1 MPKLNFKSLIIFE
14 DDDYLVIN
22 KPPQIAS
29 LEDRSSPLN
38 IQKLAKEYHEGAIL
52 CHRLDKETSGCLLI
66 AKSEEAYQTA
76 SIAFENRKVVK
87 TYHAVVEGL
96 HEWKV
101 KIVDEPLQIMSNGK
115 VNVSFKGKSS
125 KTTFNSLKLFKKHS
139 LIECLPETGRMHQI
153 RVHLAKEQAPI
164 INDEMYGGRL
174 FYLSEIK
181 KNYKTGKYEEER
193 PLIRR
198 FALHA
203 YALKLKGLNNSIEA
217 KAEYP
222 KDLKVLLKQLEANL

>member
-1 MPKLNFKSLIIFE
+1 M
-14 DDDYLVIN
+14 
-22 KPPQIAS
+22 
-29 LEDRSSPLN
+29 
-38 IQKLAKEYHEGAIL
+38 
-52 CHRLDKETSGCLLI
+52 
-66 AKSEEAYQTA
+66 
-76 SIAFENRKVVK
+76 
-87 TYHAVVEGL
+87 
-96 HEWKV
+96 
-101 KIVDEPLQIMSNGK
+101 
-115 VNVSFKGKSS
+115 
-125 KTTFNSLKLFKKHS
+125 KLFKKHS

>member
-29 LEDRSSPLN
+29 LEDRSSPIN
-38 IQKLAKEYHEGAIL
+38 IQKLAKDYHDESIL

-66 AKSEEAYQTA
+66 AKSEEAYRAA
-76 SIAFENRKVVK
+76 SMAFENRKVLK

-96 HEWKV
+96 QEWRGMV
-101 KIVDEPLQIMSNGK
+101 VDEPLQIMSNGK
-115 VNVSFKGKSS
+115 VSVSFKGKTS

-153 RVHLAKEQAPI
+153 RVHLAKQGAPI
-164 INDEMYGGRL
+164 VNDEMYGGKP

-181 KNYKTGKYEEER
+181 KNYKIGKYEEER
-193 PLIRR
+193 PLIGR

-203 YALKLKGLNNSIEA
+203 YGLRLTGLNGIIEA
-217 KAEYP
+217 TAEYP

>member
-1 MPKLNFKSLIIFE
+1 MAKLNFKSLIIFE
-14 DDDYLVIN
+14 DDDYIVIN

-29 LEDRSSPLN
+29 LEDRSSPIN
-38 IQKLAKEYHEGAIL
+38 IQKLAKEYHEGTIL

-66 AKSEEAYQTA
+66 AKSEEAYRAA
-76 SIAFENRKVVK
+76 SIAFENRKVTK

-96 HEWKV
+96 QEWRGKV
-101 KIVDEPLQIMSNGK
+101 VDEPLQIMSNGK
-115 VNVSFKGKSS
+115 VSISFKGKSS
-125 KTTFNSLKLFKKHS
+125 KTTFHSLKLFKKHT

-153 RVHLAKEQAPI
+153 RVHLSKEGAPI
-164 INDEMYGGRL
+164 VNDEMYGGKP

-181 KNYKTGKYEEER
+181 KNYKIRKYEEER
-193 PLIRR
+193 PLIGR

-203 YALKLKGLNNSIEA
+203 FGLKLNGLNGIIEA
-217 KAEYP
+217 SAEYP